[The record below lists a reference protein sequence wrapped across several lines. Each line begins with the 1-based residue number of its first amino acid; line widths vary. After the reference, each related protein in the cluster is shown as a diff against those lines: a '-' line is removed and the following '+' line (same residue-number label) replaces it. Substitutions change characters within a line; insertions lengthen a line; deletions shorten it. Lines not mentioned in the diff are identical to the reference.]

1 MLISERKL
9 RQIVARLVEEKMKE
23 EELEEESLEEELL
36 EYDYDYDD
44 KRKDKPNSKV
54 FSGPMGLMAKAFGKG
69 GGVSASHAF
78 HSMNQG

>member
-23 EELEEESLEEELL
+23 EELEEELL
-36 EYDYDYDD
+36 EYDYDYDKED
-44 KRKDKPNSKV
+44 KRIDKPNSNV
-54 FSGPMGLMAKAFGKG
+54 FSGPMGLMARAFGKG
-69 GGVSASHAF
+69 GGVSAAHAF